1 MQNIKNILIIQVEK
15 GTIELNIV
23 KVKKST
29 PNLEQLWMIS
39 QYIIQSYSIKVIQ
52 MKIRMKSMSENNDLG
67 DRLPAN
73 KNFL

>member
-39 QYIIQSYSIKVIQ
+39 QYIIQIYSIKVIQ
-52 MKIRMKSMSENNDLG
+52 MKIRMKIMSENNDLG